1 MLYVISFVACT
12 CIVCCNFVY
21 SGMEERLCRMPE
33 FKYINQI
40 KSINR
45 LAATSDNIGNA
56 PICSSQTISPRFI
69 SLWWRIWP
77 REPILTRHM
86 HAL

>member
-1 MLYVISFVACT
+1 MLYTYIVVYLSLYVVLVRLSLYVVCVILLVINLYCMLYVISFVACT

-40 KSINR
+40 KSNQSIY
-45 LAATSDNIGNA
+45 L
-56 PICSSQTISPRFI
+56 
-69 SLWWRIWP
+69 
-77 REPILTRHM
+77 
-86 HAL
+86 